1 MKNVSKNFGKIFPNM
16 LEKYFQ
22 KFWKKI
28 SQNFGNISKILISKN
43 FGPKEGPGWGGI
55 RGWVGFSC
63 TLQEMASLELT
74 NSIKKTLL

>member
-1 MKNVSKNFGKIFPNM
+1 M

-22 KFWKKI
+22 KFWKYF
-28 SQNFGNISKILISKN
+28 QN

-63 TLQEMASLELT
+63 MDITRNGKFRAY
-74 NSIKKTLL
+74 